1 MMNLQEQLERAKM
14 AGVENWID
22 PNTQSKGW
30 YTCLLTGKKMRG
42 QQAQDQIARQE
53 ALVHEWTQEINAM
66 KDSMDGEAE
75 VQAEIEK
82 PKVARPKRPVALT
95 QMVEVIGGFHT
106 EVLVTPTLDTHKSTK
121 SKGVKTTIINCVDCG
136 AQREIKVQDIFQVKR
151 CPHCQAEHRK
161 AMRRANYKAKKEAER
176 QAKEVKEQEAKQN
189 ELQEIAERV
198 GLTSDREER
207 KPLLSAQQQVELLAQ
222 QGKLFED

>member
-1 MMNLQEQLERAKM
+1 MMNLQEQLERARM

-42 QQAQDQIARQE
+42 QQAQDQITRQE
-53 ALVHEWTQEINAM
+53 VLVGEWTREINSM

-75 VQAEIEK
+75 IQAEIEK
-82 PKVARPKRPVALT
+82 PKKIIGVDV
-95 QMVEVIGGFHT
+95 MVEFKGETLTVKS
-106 EVLVTPTLDTHKSTK
+106 TPTLVAHQMTGNAKK
-121 SKGVKTTIINCVDCG
+121 IKTTLINCIDCG

-161 AMRRANYKAKKEAER
+161 AVRRANYKAKKEAER
-176 QAKEVKEQEAKQN
+176 KAKEAQAQVEEPK
-189 ELQEIAERV
+189 V
-198 GLTSDREER
+198 ER
-207 KPLLSAQQQVELLAQ
+207 KEEGEILSTQQTTELKAQ
-222 QGKLFED
+222 QGTLFED

>member
-1 MMNLQEQLERAKM
+1 MMNLQEQLERARM

-42 QQAQDQIARQE
+42 QQAQDQITRQE
-53 ALVHEWTQEINAM
+53 VLVGEWTREINSM

-75 VQAEIEK
+75 IQAEIEK
-82 PKVARPKRPVALT
+82 PKKIIGVDV
-95 QMVEVIGGFHT
+95 MVEFKGETLTVKS
-106 EVLVTPTLDTHKSTK
+106 TPTLVAHQMTGDAKK
-121 SKGVKTTIINCVDCG
+121 IKTTLINCIDCG

-176 QAKEVKEQEAKQN
+176 KAKEAQAQVEEPK
-189 ELQEIAERV
+189 V
-198 GLTSDREER
+198 ER
-207 KPLLSAQQQVELLAQ
+207 KEEGEILSTQQTIESKAQ
-222 QGKLFED
+222 QGTLFED

>member
-42 QQAQDQIARQE
+42 QQAQDQITRQE
-53 ALVHEWTQEINAM
+53 VLVSEWTREINSM

-75 VQAEIEK
+75 IQAEIEK
-82 PKVARPKRPVALT
+82 PKKIVGVDV
-95 QMVEVIGGFHT
+95 MVEFKGETLTVKS
-106 EVLVTPTLDTHKSTK
+106 TPTLVAHQMTGNAKK
-121 SKGVKTTIINCVDCG
+121 IKTTLINCVDCG

-176 QAKEVKEQEAKQN
+176 KAKEAQAQVEEPK
-189 ELQEIAERV
+189 V
-198 GLTSDREER
+198 ER
-207 KPLLSAQQQVELLAQ
+207 KEGGETLSTQQTIESKAQ
-222 QGKLFED
+222 QGTLFED

>member
-1 MMNLQEQLERAKM
+1 MMNLQEQLERARM

-42 QQAQDQIARQE
+42 QQAQDQITRQE
-53 ALVHEWTQEINAM
+53 VLVGEWTREINSM

-75 VQAEIEK
+75 IQAEIEK
-82 PKVARPKRPVALT
+82 PKKIIGVDV
-95 QMVEVIGGFHT
+95 MVEFKGETLTVKS
-106 EVLVTPTLDTHKSTK
+106 TPTLVAHQMTGNAKK
-121 SKGVKTTIINCVDCG
+121 IKTTLINCTDCG

-176 QAKEVKEQEAKQN
+176 KAKEAQAQVEEPK
-189 ELQEIAERV
+189 V
-198 GLTSDREER
+198 ER
-207 KPLLSAQQQVELLAQ
+207 KEEGEILSTQQMTELKAQ
-222 QGKLFED
+222 QGTLFED

>member
-42 QQAQDQIARQE
+42 QQAQDQITRQE
-53 ALVHEWTQEINAM
+53 VLVGEWTREINSM

-75 VQAEIEK
+75 IQAEIEK
-82 PKVARPKRPVALT
+82 PKKIIGVDV
-95 QMVEVIGGFHT
+95 MVEFKGETLTVKS
-106 EVLVTPTLDTHKSTK
+106 TPTLVAHQMTGDAKK
-121 SKGVKTTIINCVDCG
+121 IKTTLINCIDCG

-161 AMRRANYKAKKEAER
+161 AVRRANYKAKKEAER
-176 QAKEVKEQEAKQN
+176 KAKEAQAQVEEPK
-189 ELQEIAERV
+189 V
-198 GLTSDREER
+198 ER
-207 KPLLSAQQQVELLAQ
+207 KEEGEILSTQQTIELKAQ
-222 QGKLFED
+222 QGTLFED

>member
-42 QQAQDQIARQE
+42 QQAQDQITRQE
-53 ALVHEWTQEINAM
+53 VLVGEWTREINSM

-75 VQAEIEK
+75 IQAEIEK
-82 PKVARPKRPVALT
+82 PKKIVGVDV
-95 QMVEVIGGFHT
+95 MVEFKGETLTVKS
-106 EVLVTPTLDTHKSTK
+106 TPTLVAHQMTGNAKK
-121 SKGVKTTIINCVDCG
+121 IKTTLINCIDCG

-176 QAKEVKEQEAKQN
+176 EAKEAQAQVEEPK
-189 ELQEIAERV
+189 V
-198 GLTSDREER
+198 ER
-207 KPLLSAQQQVELLAQ
+207 KEEGEILSTQQMTELKAQ
-222 QGKLFED
+222 QGTLFED

>member
-1 MMNLQEQLERAKM
+1 MMNLQEQLERARM

-42 QQAQDQIARQE
+42 QQAQDQITRQE
-53 ALVHEWTQEINAM
+53 VLVSEWTREINSM

-75 VQAEIEK
+75 IQAEIEK
-82 PKVARPKRPVALT
+82 PKKIVGVDV
-95 QMVEVIGGFHT
+95 MVEFKGETLTVKS
-106 EVLVTPTLDTHKSTK
+106 TPTLVAHQMTGSAKK
-121 SKGVKTTIINCVDCG
+121 IKTTLINCIDCG

-176 QAKEVKEQEAKQN
+176 KAKEAQAQVEGPK
-189 ELQEIAERV
+189 V
-198 GLTSDREER
+198 ER
-207 KPLLSAQQQVELLAQ
+207 KEEGEVLSTQQTIELKAQ
-222 QGKLFED
+222 QGTLFED

>member
-1 MMNLQEQLERAKM
+1 MMNLQEQLERARM

-42 QQAQDQIARQE
+42 QQAQDQITRQE
-53 ALVHEWTQEINAM
+53 VLVGEWTREINSM

-75 VQAEIEK
+75 IQAEIEK
-82 PKVARPKRPVALT
+82 PKKIIGVDV
-95 QMVEVIGGFHT
+95 MVEFKG
-106 EVLVTPTLDTHKSTK
+106 ETLTVKSTPILVAHQMTGNAK
-121 SKGVKTTIINCVDCG
+121 KIKTTLINCIDCG

-161 AMRRANYKAKKEAER
+161 AMRRANYKAKKEAEKQKAR
-176 QAKEVKEQEAKQN
+176 QN
-189 ELQEIAERV
+189 ELQGIAERV
-198 GLTSDREER
+198 ELTSDREER

-222 QGKLFED
+222 QGKLF

>member
-42 QQAQDQIARQE
+42 QMAQDQIERQK
-53 ALVHEWTQEINAM
+53 ALISEWER
-66 KDSMDGEAE
+66 
-75 VQAEIEK
+75 EIEEMNDDMK
-82 PKVARPKRPVALT
+82 NESETEKSKKIVGVDVMVNFQGETLT
-95 QMVEVIGGFHT
+95 ASA
-106 EVLVTPTLDTHKSTK
+106 TPTLVVHKMTK
-121 SKGVKTTIINCVDCG
+121 DEKKIKTTIINCIDCG
-136 AQREIKVQDIFQVKR
+136 APREIKVQDMFQVKR

-161 AMRRANYKAKKEAER
+161 AMRRANYKVKKEAEKQKAR
-176 QAKEVKEQEAKQN
+176 QN
-189 ELQEIAERV
+189 ELQGIAERV
-198 GLTSDREER
+198 ELTSDREER

-222 QGKLFED
+222 QGKLF

>member
-42 QQAQDQIARQE
+42 QQAQDQITRQE
-53 ALVHEWTQEINAM
+53 VLVGEWTREINSM

-75 VQAEIEK
+75 IQAEIEK
-82 PKVARPKRPVALT
+82 PKKIIGVDV
-95 QMVEVIGGFHT
+95 MVEFKGETLTVKS
-106 EVLVTPTLDTHKSTK
+106 TPTLVAHQMTGDAKK
-121 SKGVKTTIINCVDCG
+121 IKTTLINCIDCG

-161 AMRRANYKAKKEAER
+161 AVRRANYKAKKEAER
-176 QAKEVKEQEAKQN
+176 KAKEAQAQVEEPKM
-189 ELQEIAERV
+189 
-198 GLTSDREER
+198 ER
-207 KPLLSAQQQVELLAQ
+207 KEEGEILSTQQTIELKAQ
-222 QGKLFED
+222 QGTLFED

>member
-42 QQAQDQIARQE
+42 QQAQDQITRQE
-53 ALVHEWTQEINAM
+53 VLVGEWTREINSM

-75 VQAEIEK
+75 IQAEIEK
-82 PKVARPKRPVALT
+82 PKKIIGVDV
-95 QMVEVIGGFHT
+95 MVEFKGETLTVKS
-106 EVLVTPTLDTHKSTK
+106 TPTLVAHQMTGNAKK
-121 SKGVKTTIINCVDCG
+121 IKTTLINCIDCG

-161 AMRRANYKAKKEAER
+161 AVRRANYKAKKEAER
-176 QAKEVKEQEAKQN
+176 KAKEAQAQVEEP
-189 ELQEIAERV
+189 RV
-198 GLTSDREER
+198 ER
-207 KPLLSAQQQVELLAQ
+207 KEEGEILSTQQMTELKAQ
-222 QGKLFED
+222 QGTLFED

>member
-1 MMNLQEQLERAKM
+1 MMNLQEQLERARM

-42 QQAQDQIARQE
+42 QQAQDQITRQE
-53 ALVHEWTQEINAM
+53 VLVGEWTREINSM

-75 VQAEIEK
+75 IQAEIEK
-82 PKVARPKRPVALT
+82 PKKIIGVDV
-95 QMVEVIGGFHT
+95 MVEFKGETLTVKS
-106 EVLVTPTLDTHKSTK
+106 TPTLVAHQMTGSAKK
-121 SKGVKTTIINCVDCG
+121 IKTTLINCIDCG

-161 AMRRANYKAKKEAER
+161 AMRRANYKAKKEAGR
-176 QAKEVKEQEAKQN
+176 KAKEAQAQVEEPK
-189 ELQEIAERV
+189 V
-198 GLTSDREER
+198 ER
-207 KPLLSAQQQVELLAQ
+207 KEEGEILSTQQMTELKAQ
-222 QGKLFED
+222 QGTLFEG

>member
-1 MMNLQEQLERAKM
+1 MMNLQEQLERARM

-42 QQAQDQIARQE
+42 QQAQDQITRQE
-53 ALVHEWTQEINAM
+53 VLVGEWTREINSM

-75 VQAEIEK
+75 IQAEIEK
-82 PKVARPKRPVALT
+82 PKKIIGVDV
-95 QMVEVIGGFHT
+95 MVEFKGETLTVKS
-106 EVLVTPTLDTHKSTK
+106 TPTLVAHQMTGNAKK
-121 SKGVKTTIINCVDCG
+121 IKTTLINCIDCG

-161 AMRRANYKAKKEAER
+161 AMRRANYKAKKETER
-176 QAKEVKEQEAKQN
+176 KAKEAQAQVEEPKM
-189 ELQEIAERV
+189 
-198 GLTSDREER
+198 ER
-207 KPLLSAQQQVELLAQ
+207 KEEGEILSTQQMTELKAQ
-222 QGKLFED
+222 QGTLFED

>member
-1 MMNLQEQLERAKM
+1 MMNLQEQLERARM

-42 QQAQDQIARQE
+42 QQAQDQITRQE
-53 ALVHEWTQEINAM
+53 VLVGEWTREINSM

-75 VQAEIEK
+75 IQAEIEK
-82 PKVARPKRPVALT
+82 PKKIIGVDV
-95 QMVEVIGGFHT
+95 MVEFKGETLTVKS
-106 EVLVTPTLDTHKSTK
+106 TPTLVAHQMTGSAKK
-121 SKGVKTTIINCVDCG
+121 IKTTLINCIDCG

-161 AMRRANYKAKKEAER
+161 AVRRANYKAKKEAER
-176 QAKEVKEQEAKQN
+176 KAKEAQAQVEEPK
-189 ELQEIAERV
+189 V
-198 GLTSDREER
+198 ER
-207 KPLLSAQQQVELLAQ
+207 KEEGEILSTQQMTELKAQ
-222 QGKLFED
+222 QGTLFED

>member
-1 MMNLQEQLERAKM
+1 MMNLQEQLERARM

-42 QQAQDQIARQE
+42 QQAQDQITRQE
-53 ALVHEWTQEINAM
+53 VLVSEWAREINSM

-75 VQAEIEK
+75 IQAEIEK
-82 PKVARPKRPVALT
+82 PKKIVGVDV
-95 QMVEVIGGFHT
+95 MVEFKGETLTVKS
-106 EVLVTPTLDTHKSTK
+106 TPTLVAHQMTGNAKK
-121 SKGVKTTIINCVDCG
+121 IKTTLINCIDCG

-176 QAKEVKEQEAKQN
+176 KAKEAQAQVEEPK
-189 ELQEIAERV
+189 V
-198 GLTSDREER
+198 ER
-207 KPLLSAQQQVELLAQ
+207 KEEGEILSTQQMTELKAQ
-222 QGKLFED
+222 QGTLFED

>member
-1 MMNLQEQLERAKM
+1 MMNLQEQLERARM

-42 QQAQDQIARQE
+42 QQAQDQITRQE
-53 ALVHEWTQEINAM
+53 VLVGEWTREINSM

-75 VQAEIEK
+75 IQAEIEK
-82 PKVARPKRPVALT
+82 PKKIIGVDV
-95 QMVEVIGGFHT
+95 MVEFKGETLTVKS
-106 EVLVTPTLDTHKSTK
+106 TPTLVAHQMTGNAKK
-121 SKGVKTTIINCVDCG
+121 IKTTLINCIDCG

-176 QAKEVKEQEAKQN
+176 KAKEAQAQVEEPK
-189 ELQEIAERV
+189 V
-198 GLTSDREER
+198 ER
-207 KPLLSAQQQVELLAQ
+207 KEEGEILSTQQTTELKAQ
-222 QGKLFED
+222 QGTLFED

>member
-42 QQAQDQIARQE
+42 QQAQDQITRQE
-53 ALVHEWTQEINAM
+53 VLVGEWTREINSM

-75 VQAEIEK
+75 IQAEIEK
-82 PKVARPKRPVALT
+82 PKKIVGVDV
-95 QMVEVIGGFHT
+95 MVEFKGETLTVKS
-106 EVLVTPTLDTHKSTK
+106 TPTLVAHQMTGNAKK
-121 SKGVKTTIINCVDCG
+121 IKTTLINCIDCG

-161 AMRRANYKAKKEAER
+161 AMRRANYKAKKETER
-176 QAKEVKEQEAKQN
+176 KAKEAQAQVEEPK
-189 ELQEIAERV
+189 V
-198 GLTSDREER
+198 ER
-207 KPLLSAQQQVELLAQ
+207 KEEGEVLSTQQTIESKAQ
-222 QGKLFED
+222 QGTLFED

>member
-42 QQAQDQIARQE
+42 QQAQDQITRQE
-53 ALVHEWTQEINAM
+53 VLVSEWTREINSM

-75 VQAEIEK
+75 IQAEIEK
-82 PKVARPKRPVALT
+82 PKKIVGVDV
-95 QMVEVIGGFHT
+95 MVEFKGETLTVKS
-106 EVLVTPTLDTHKSTK
+106 TPTLVAHQMTGNAKK
-121 SKGVKTTIINCVDCG
+121 IKTTLINCIDCG

-176 QAKEVKEQEAKQN
+176 KAKEAQAQVEEPK
-189 ELQEIAERV
+189 V
-198 GLTSDREER
+198 ER
-207 KPLLSAQQQVELLAQ
+207 KEEGEILSTQQTIESKAQ
-222 QGKLFED
+222 QGTLFED

>member
-42 QQAQDQIARQE
+42 QQAQDQITRQE
-53 ALVHEWTQEINAM
+53 VLVGEWTREINSM

-75 VQAEIEK
+75 IQAEIEK
-82 PKVARPKRPVALT
+82 PKKIVGVDV
-95 QMVEVIGGFHT
+95 MVEFKGETLTVKS
-106 EVLVTPTLDTHKSTK
+106 TPTLVAHQMTGNAKK
-121 SKGVKTTIINCVDCG
+121 IKTTLINCIDCG

-176 QAKEVKEQEAKQN
+176 KAKEAQAQVEEPK
-189 ELQEIAERV
+189 V
-198 GLTSDREER
+198 ER
-207 KPLLSAQQQVELLAQ
+207 KGEGEILSTQQMIELKAQ
-222 QGKLFED
+222 QGTLFED

>member
-42 QQAQDQIARQE
+42 QQAQDQITRQE
-53 ALVHEWTQEINAM
+53 VLVGEWTREINSM

-75 VQAEIEK
+75 IQAEIEK
-82 PKVARPKRPVALT
+82 PKKIVGVDV
-95 QMVEVIGGFHT
+95 MVEFKGETLTVKS
-106 EVLVTPTLDTHKSTK
+106 TPTLVAHQMTGNAKK
-121 SKGVKTTIINCVDCG
+121 IKTTLINCIDCG

-176 QAKEVKEQEAKQN
+176 KAKEAQAQVEEPK
-189 ELQEIAERV
+189 V
-198 GLTSDREER
+198 ER
-207 KPLLSAQQQVELLAQ
+207 KEEGEILSTQQMTELKAQ
-222 QGKLFED
+222 QGTLFED

>member
-42 QQAQDQIARQE
+42 QQAQDQITRQE
-53 ALVHEWTQEINAM
+53 VLVSEWTREINSM

-75 VQAEIEK
+75 IQAEIEK
-82 PKVARPKRPVALT
+82 PKKIVGVDV
-95 QMVEVIGGFHT
+95 MVEFKGETLTVKS
-106 EVLVTPTLDTHKSTK
+106 TPTLVAHQMTGNAKK
-121 SKGVKTTIINCVDCG
+121 IKTTLINCIDCG

-176 QAKEVKEQEAKQN
+176 KAKEAQAQVEEPK
-189 ELQEIAERV
+189 V
-198 GLTSDREER
+198 ER
-207 KPLLSAQQQVELLAQ
+207 KEEGETLSTQQMIELKAQ
-222 QGKLFED
+222 QGTLFED

>member
-14 AGVENWID
+14 AGIENWID

-42 QQAQDQIARQE
+42 QQAQDQITRQE
-53 ALVHEWTQEINAM
+53 VLVGEWTREINSM

-75 VQAEIEK
+75 IQAEIEK
-82 PKVARPKRPVALT
+82 PKKIIGVDV
-95 QMVEVIGGFHT
+95 MVEFKGETLTVKS
-106 EVLVTPTLDTHKSTK
+106 TPTLVAHQMTGNAKK
-121 SKGVKTTIINCVDCG
+121 IKTTLINCIDCG

-161 AMRRANYKAKKEAER
+161 AVRRANYKAKKEAER
-176 QAKEVKEQEAKQN
+176 KAKEAQAQVEEPK
-189 ELQEIAERV
+189 V
-198 GLTSDREER
+198 ER
-207 KPLLSAQQQVELLAQ
+207 KEEGEILSTQQTIELKAQ
-222 QGKLFED
+222 QGTLFED

>member
-42 QQAQDQIARQE
+42 QQAQDQITRQE
-53 ALVHEWTQEINAM
+53 VLVGEWTREINSM

-75 VQAEIEK
+75 IQAEIEK
-82 PKVARPKRPVALT
+82 PKKIVGVDV
-95 QMVEVIGGFHT
+95 MVEFKGETLTVKS
-106 EVLVTPTLDTHKSTK
+106 TPTLVAHQMTGNAKK
-121 SKGVKTTIINCVDCG
+121 IKTTLINCIDCG

-176 QAKEVKEQEAKQN
+176 KAKEAQAQVEEPK
-189 ELQEIAERV
+189 V
-198 GLTSDREER
+198 ER
-207 KPLLSAQQQVELLAQ
+207 KEEGEVLSTQQTIESKAQ
-222 QGKLFED
+222 QGTLFED

>member
-42 QQAQDQIARQE
+42 QQAQDQITRQE
-53 ALVHEWTQEINAM
+53 VLVSEWTREINSM

-75 VQAEIEK
+75 IQAEIEK
-82 PKVARPKRPVALT
+82 PKKIVGVDV
-95 QMVEVIGGFHT
+95 MVEFKGETLTVKS
-106 EVLVTPTLDTHKSTK
+106 TPTLVAHQMTGDTKK
-121 SKGVKTTIINCVDCG
+121 IKTTLINCVDCG
-136 AQREIKVQDIFQVKR
+136 TQREIKVQDIFQVKR

-176 QAKEVKEQEAKQN
+176 EAKEAQAQVEEPK
-189 ELQEIAERV
+189 V
-198 GLTSDREER
+198 ER
-207 KPLLSAQQQVELLAQ
+207 KEEGEAPSTQQTIEKAQ
-222 QGKLFED
+222 QGTLFED

>member
-42 QQAQDQIARQE
+42 QQAQDQITRQE
-53 ALVHEWTQEINAM
+53 VLVGEWTREINSM

-75 VQAEIEK
+75 IQAEIEK
-82 PKVARPKRPVALT
+82 PKKIIGVDV
-95 QMVEVIGGFHT
+95 MVEFKGETLTVKS
-106 EVLVTPTLDTHKSTK
+106 TPTLVAHQMTGNAKK
-121 SKGVKTTIINCVDCG
+121 IKTTLINCIDCG

-176 QAKEVKEQEAKQN
+176 KAKEAQAQVEEPK
-189 ELQEIAERV
+189 V
-198 GLTSDREER
+198 ER
-207 KPLLSAQQQVELLAQ
+207 KEEGEILSTQQMIELKAQ
-222 QGKLFED
+222 QGTLFED

>member
-1 MMNLQEQLERAKM
+1 MMNLQEQLERARM

-42 QQAQDQIARQE
+42 QQAQDQITRQE
-53 ALVHEWTQEINAM
+53 VLVGEWTREINSM

-75 VQAEIEK
+75 IQAEIEK
-82 PKVARPKRPVALT
+82 PKKIIGVDV
-95 QMVEVIGGFHT
+95 MVEFKGETLTVKS
-106 EVLVTPTLDTHKSTK
+106 TPTLVAHQMTGNAKK
-121 SKGVKTTIINCVDCG
+121 IKTTLINCIDCG

-161 AMRRANYKAKKEAER
+161 AVRRANYKAKKEAER
-176 QAKEVKEQEAKQN
+176 KAKEAQAQVEEPK
-189 ELQEIAERV
+189 V
-198 GLTSDREER
+198 ER
-207 KPLLSAQQQVELLAQ
+207 KEEGEILSTQQMTELKAQ
-222 QGKLFED
+222 QGTLFED